1 MLKLLLPNESVTQ
14 EVGELIGQHLQNGEV
29 IILTG
34 DLGTGKTTFSKG
46 IARGLGIE
54 QMIKSPTYTIVREYD
69 EGRYPLYHMDVYRLD
84 GDVESI
90 GLDDYLDNQ
99 GVVLIEWGELIED
112 DCLQN
117 PLHITLERISDEER
131 QMSIDFGQYQSL
143 EKVLTTLLAKYVK

>member
-112 DCLQN
+112 DRLQN